1 MVEMGVGV
9 LVRTRWDAGS
19 GEEDEAQGDAG
30 GPSRSAAVEE
40 YRRRQEESYSEQS
53 KMAAEERRRRLE
65 HLQEHI
71 ARGRE
76 SKRQRRERKK
86 GDVGMAV
93 PPSGDSRG
101 PPENPCPT
109 PGLPREAMMVQIA
122 TARPVAAGEAEEV
135 DWHVASRDWPYP
147 GREDYEVRYKVFK
160 DLWERGYYIT
170 SGGKFGGDFL
180 VYPGDPMRFHSHYV
194 AVCYPEV
201 EEISPLDIAS
211 LGRLGSNVKKTLLLC
226 SVNESGE
233 VFYTSLQWT
242 GMQ

>member
-1 MVEMGVGV
+1 
-9 LVRTRWDAGS
+9 
-19 GEEDEAQGDAG
+19 
-30 GPSRSAAVEE
+30 SAAVEE

-86 GDVGMAV
+86 GDVGTEMKCTGPGLSWEHVCKPIECSFAPEGMAV